1 MKKIFIIAAA
11 LLTLSTGAVF
21 SVSAANTATTIR
33 GDADGNGKV
42 NINDVTAIQRHCAQ
56 LETLTEKKQTLAA
69 DVDGNGRI
77 TIDDATFI
85 QEYLAE
91 FENTYDIL
99 GVIYY
104 NPYELPV
111 IIDDD

>member
-1 MKKIFIIAAA
+1 MKKA
-11 LLTLSTGAVF
+11 LTLIIILLMAFTAAVPC
-21 SVSAANTATTIR
+21 VSADNTETTIR

-56 LETLTEKKQTLAA
+56 LETLTAKKQTLAA
-69 DVDGNGRI
+69 DVDGNGTI
-77 TIDDATFI
+77 SIDDATFI

-111 IIDDD
+111 IIDDE

>member
-1 MKKIFIIAAA
+1 MKRVVCA
-11 LLTLSTGAVF
+11 LLVVALLMGVAVLA
-21 SVSAANTATTIR
+21 VSADAILY

-56 LETLTEKKQTLAA
+56 LETLTAKKQTLAA
-69 DVDGNGRI
+69 DVDGNGI
-77 TIDDATFI
+77 IAIDDATFI